1 MVWLRS
7 ARDFGG
13 YFHAKKSY
21 YADENGHLRWPSSQ
35 TNRAGFLGLVSLSWV
50 RAIWSTK
57 SNSINVNS
65 DCQRSNNQVGL
76 FLPSGPWPIDLT
88 GGADEA
94 VFPHPP
100 KSTQN
105 WQTRSNPRIK

>member
-50 RAIWSTK
+50 RAI
-57 SNSINVNS
+57 
-65 DCQRSNNQVGL
+65 
-76 FLPSGPWPIDLT
+76 
-88 GGADEA
+88 
-94 VFPHPP
+94 
-100 KSTQN
+100 
-105 WQTRSNPRIK
+105 